1 MFALFKF
8 YHAPLDIVY
17 HFQYNTVPTILS
29 SLGYQP
35 VPPPPGHAPKEG
47 DDMQP
52 EWDYSPLAT
61 LDPPIR
67 LCYGNEWHRF
77 PGSYLVPNG
86 VEVGWV
92 KSEFEGIMP
101 RRWEESAVNNS
112 TSTGKGAKGGKSGV
126 WPRDETRVVREG
138 RFNGLNVPSVEPGA
152 YVSEDSSAL
161 PASAVRPCLATEFS
175 SKAGCLILPG

>member
-1 MFALFKF
+1 
-8 YHAPLDIVY
+8 
-17 HFQYNTVPTILS
+17 
-29 SLGYQP
+29 
-35 VPPPPGHAPKEG
+35 
-47 DDMQP
+47 MQP
-52 EWDYSPLAT
+52 EWDYSPLAA

-112 TSTGKGAKGGKSGV
+112 TSTGKGAKGGKGGV
-126 WPRDETRVVREG
+126 WPREETRVVREG

-152 YVSEDSSAL
+152 YVSADSSAL
-161 PASAVRPCLATEFS
+161 PASAV
-175 SKAGCLILPG
+175 